1 MTKKRLMPKVGDI
14 VTIKITPSKTRLD
27 LPVGKLEVKVTELSS
42 WKDFFFA
49 IPTKIKLSAKDY
61 MFSKKELVI

>member
-1 MTKKRLMPKVGDI
+1 MTKKRQLPKIGDI
-14 VTIKITPSKTRLD
+14 VTVRITPSKTRLD
-27 LPVGKLEVKVTELSS
+27 LPIGKLEVKVTELSS

-49 IPTKIKLSAKDY
+49 TPTKVKLSAKDY